1 MYNTKKFYD
10 EYIYIICVENFG
22 DAWTILKSL
31 KYIILT
37 QLKQNNTWVGFI

>member
-1 MYNTKKFYD
+1 MMYLHNTYL
-10 EYIYIICVENFG
+10 IRVENFG